1 MSGKREREVWRC
13 GWEEGEREVWGC
25 GQEEGERE
33 RAFRIQKRALASF
46 PCFLLLFAFTV
57 AYRNGNRGGLGTRL
71 GTSVGVSALHSSRSD
86 QIFNWFPGYRN
97 TL

>member
-1 MSGKREREVWRC
+1 MGRGRGRCGGVGRKRERGRCGGVGRKRERERV
-13 GWEEGEREVWGC
+13 
-25 GQEEGERE
+25 
-33 RAFRIQKRALASF
+33 FRIQKRALASF
-46 PCFLLLFAFTV
+46 PCFLPLFAFTV

-86 QIFNWFPGYRN
+86 QIFNWFRGYRN